1 LEITSLNDGPI
12 QENSAKLDSVLERG
26 DCLYG
31 CGYIVGVPPKASKAR
46 GYVITPTEN
55 DISIENDSSDT
66 KPFILNIVRQRI
78 PGLRHIYLK
87 YLKIRESNNK
97 PSFKGTIVL
106 KLEIGEPVEISASQ
120 TCRINH
126 DFIYIPRKQIV
137 F

>member
-12 QENSAKLDSVLERG
+12 QEDSAKLDSVLERG

-31 CGYIVGVPPKASKAR
+31 CGYIVGIPPKASMAR
-46 GYVITPTEN
+46 GYVTTPTEN

-78 PGLRHIYLK
+78 PSLRHIYLK
-87 YLKIRESNNK
+87 YLKRVRDKK

-106 KLEIGEPVEISASQ
+106 KLEIGEPLEISASQ